1 MTTRNTRL
9 HKKSSKK
16 KDTIQR
22 FKTNNDK
29 ELQWQKGTLDDQKK
43 VPKKRYKSFIWNI
56 VITQHTGLA
65 PRRLAEETEQVPLV
79 ANATLD
85 LNASI
90 AAEDAASPDM
100 LLEVA
105 TP

>member
-1 MTTRNTRL
+1 
-9 HKKSSKK
+9 
-16 KDTIQR
+16 
-22 FKTNNDK
+22 
-29 ELQWQKGTLDDQKK
+29 
-43 VPKKRYKSFIWNI
+43 
-56 VITQHTGLA
+56 LA